1 MFSGGQIMYGLPEAV
16 MIRQQLPKKLLYE
29 KFELNA
35 SKKKSIDETIHKM
48 VIVGEISPETINIAP
63 TNEISRIFVIEVELQ
78 TTDYNPRTL
87 EILFKL
93 IDQKIILIL
102 KKDTKAKLSVFQGTL
117 LEEEWDDQENV
128 SIPIIGLDL
137 ERVWNNIVRKIGRL
151 DNDPSKDLNEQ
162 IMQCIERQKI
172 IEKIETLDR
181 KMRSER
187 QSKKKSE
194 YYEQILQLKS
204 KLNDFI

>member
-1 MFSGGQIMYGLPEAV
+1 MYGLPEGV
-16 MIRQQLPKKLLYE
+16 MIRQKLPKKLLYE

>member
-1 MFSGGQIMYGLPEAV
+1 MYGLPEAV

-162 IMQCIERQKI
+162 IMQCIERRKI

>member
-1 MFSGGQIMYGLPEAV
+1 MYGLPEAV